1 MAVVEVEELKKGIVG
16 VFINRPERA
25 NALNREVWDSLLT
38 IFIELDARDDIRVII
53 LSGRGNKGFSSGLDL
68 MGMPGFMNIINET
81 SPALK
86 VHEGYKLAVDL
97 QRIGRA
103 IESVRHPVISLIY
116 GYCLGGALE
125 TIAATDIRLAD
136 KSAVFSLPEVELGM
150 VPDLGGQH
158 RLQRI
163 ISLGWVKRLA
173 YSGEK
178 IDAETALRIGL
189 VEEVFDDKDTLFKKG
204 LELAERIANNAPLA
218 VRGTK
223 ASINQLILP
232 KVDLEL
238 ETEARHSSPV
248 LTSEDIAEGIQSRMS
263 KKKPEFKGR

>member
-1 MAVVEVEELKKGIVG
+1 MAVVEVEEIKKGIIG
-16 VFINRPERA
+16 VFLNRPDKA
-25 NALNREVWDSLLT
+25 NALNREVWDSLLNVYT
-38 IFIELDARDDIRVII
+38 ELDKRDDVRVII
-53 LSGRGNKGFSSGLDL
+53 LSGKGEKGFSSGLDL

-86 VHEGYKLAVDL
+86 VDEGYKLAVDL

-103 IESVRHPVISLIY
+103 IESVRYPVISLVF

-150 VPDLGGQH
+150 VPDLGGPH
-158 RLQRI
+158 RLQRLI
-163 ISLGWVKRLA
+163 GLGWTKRLA

-189 VEEVFDDKDTLFKKG
+189 VEEVFEDKETLFEKG
-204 LELAERIANNAPLA
+204 IELADKIANNAPLA
-218 VRGTK
+218 VKGTK
-223 ASINQLILP
+223 AAINQLIIP
-232 KVDLEL
+232 QVDLEL
-238 ETEARHSSPV
+238 EIEARHSSPV
-248 LTSEDIAEGIQSRMS
+248 LTSEDIAEGIQSRLS